1 VTHGSLRE
9 QCAQWY
15 RERPAPYR
23 IRVSLRH
30 TAGLESN
37 SFIVRPALKRARL
50 ARRPYPPFFNFD
62 FDDPPQMSE
71 FSRAASTAPPSQYRL
86 MRERRFAPFFWTL
99 FLGATND
106 NIFKVGFT
114 SLLTFQA
121 AQFGNVD
128 PQSAAFIISAI
139 FILPFVLFSATS
151 GQIADKYDKAML
163 TRMVKVFEIGI
174 MALGAAGYLLHNL
187 AILYVCTFL
196 MGMHSTL
203 FGPVKYA
210 YLPQHLRSGELVGGN
225 GIVESGTF
233 VAILLGTIA
242 GGEAASFGT
251 QGALVL
257 SLGCIAVAVLGR
269 IFASFVPRSE
279 APQPELAINWNPL
292 TETWRN
298 LRLAGE
304 DRTLFVGLLGIS
316 WLWFVGATLLTSF
329 FSFAKDIL
337 FANADVVTLLLATF
351 SIGIGIGSLLCER
364 LSGHRVELGLVPL
377 GAIGMSIFAA
387 DLYFAS
393 HHAPTADHLLGIG
406 AFLGDWGHW
415 RVLIDLLLLSV
426 AGGIY
431 SVPLYALIQSRSQPT
446 HRARII
452 AANNILNSLFMI
464 VSSLMALALSAFHFT
479 IPEIYLTT
487 AVLNA
492 IVTAAL
498 FVAVPEFITRFKAWI
513 TGKAGHA

>member
-1 VTHGSLRE
+1 
-9 QCAQWY
+9 
-15 RERPAPYR
+15 
-23 IRVSLRH
+23 
-30 TAGLESN
+30 
-37 SFIVRPALKRARL
+37 
-50 ARRPYPPFFNFD
+50 
-62 FDDPPQMSE
+62 MSE
-71 FSRAASTAPPSQYRL
+71 RSRATPAAAHSQYRL

-121 AQFGNVD
+121 AQFGHTD
-128 PQSAAFIISAI
+128 PKSAAFIISAI

-151 GQIADKYDKAML
+151 GQIADKYDKARIMRL
-163 TRMVKVFEIGI
+163 VKLLEIGI
-174 MALGAAGYLLHNL
+174 MALGAAGYLLHDV

-196 MGMHSTL
+196 MGTHSTL

-210 YLPQHLRSGELVGGN
+210 YLPQHLAHSELVGGN
-225 GIVESGTF
+225 GLVESGTF

-242 GGEAASFGT
+242 GGEAASFGA

-257 SLGCIAVAVLGR
+257 SVGCIAVAVLGR
-269 IFASFVPRSE
+269 LFAGFVPHS
-279 APQPELAINWNPL
+279 APPQPELAINWNPL

-298 LRLAGE
+298 LRLAAA

-329 FSFAKDIL
+329 FSFAKDVL

-364 LSGHRVELGLVPL
+364 LSGRRVELGLVPL
-377 GAIGMSIFAA
+377 GAIGMSVFAA

-393 HHAPTADHLLGIG
+393 RHAPPSDHLLGIA
-406 AFLGDWGHW
+406 AFLGGARHW

-431 SVPLYALIQSRSQPT
+431 SVPLYALIQSRSEPT
-446 HRARII
+446 HRARMI
-452 AANNILNSLFMI
+452 AANNILNALFMI
-464 VSSLMALALSAFHFT
+464 VSSLMALTLSAFHFS
-479 IPEIYLTT
+479 IPEIYLST
-487 AVLNA
+487 ALLNA

-498 FVAVPEFITRFKAWI
+498 FIAVPEFVARFRIWI
-513 TGKAGHA
+513 GGKEHRA